1 MKLIYHKMK
10 IKSET
15 NKGENE
21 ADLTYNK
28 YQFLKLFTHEI
39 SGKN

>member
-1 MKLIYHKMK
+1 MKLIYHKMN

-15 NKGENE
+15 NNGENE

-28 YQFLKLFTHEI
+28 NQKTKPFTYEI
-39 SGKN
+39 SGKK